1 MFFFKKR
8 KDDEL
13 RSPSGWG
20 AALHKTAMFLTYP
33 FRKPLYLLLIL
44 VLIIA
49 VAAAV
54 PIYYGAKPQEVHIWY
69 MEKFREVKN
78 TDLSKV
84 SSKFSQLVNKIP
96 ALTSAPDKGTDRLVD
111 VAPSQK
117 EMRRRMFKAASGAK
131 PQRVDVLAE
140 EAVDVVAVPQ
150 AVRAVAAE
158 YDNAAETVDIKP
170 EPAAAKT
177 EVAFESKPVIIKKV
191 SAADGNVLRYLDEP
205 KEISG
210 TVKVYNANE
219 LEVGGTYLFLYGVY
233 SNPRSARGV
242 KAAVFLRDAL
252 REEVVSCRILAYTAD
267 DIATGECFAGDVSI
281 NKILVDRGFSDR
293 VALE

>member
-49 VAAAV
+49 AAAAV

-69 MEKFREVKN
+69 MEKFREMKN

-96 ALTSAPDKGTDRLVD
+96 ALSSTPDKGTDRLVD

-131 PQRVDVLAE
+131 PQRVDILAE

-150 AVRAVAAE
+150 AVREIETENDNTAEAVA
-158 YDNAAETVDIKP
+158 VKQ

-177 EVAFESKPVIIKKV
+177 GVAFENKPVIIKKV
-191 SAADGNVLRYLDEP
+191 SAADGNMLRYLDEP

-267 DIATGECFAGDVSI
+267 DVATGECFAGDVSI